1 MAAIDTHAHAF
12 TLDADLAGTR
22 RYTPEHSAPLTDYLS
37 QLDGAGVAQGVL
49 VQPSFLGT
57 DNSYLLQSLAAWP
70 DRLRGIVVIDPS
82 CDEATMAA
90 MSAAHVVGLRLNL
103 LGLDHGFVADADW
116 QRLFARAK
124 DLGWQIEI
132 HTTGNNIPFLLSAL
146 WPSGANIVIDHF
158 GRPDPAAGLADPG
171 IKAMLARADSERIWI
186 KLSGPY
192 RCAGQP
198 NLYARTFLDAFGAQR
213 LMWGSDWPWTQHSE
227 GMTFARALGW
237 LSEWLPEEACRQ
249 TVLRDTPRALFGFDD
264 LRAGSSPGATQGVGS
279 GSASD
284 HG

>member
-12 TLDADLAGTR
+12 TLDAEWARER
-22 RYTPEHSAPLTDYLS
+22 RYTPDQAAPIADYLA

-57 DNSYLLQSLAAWP
+57 DNRYLVQCLAAWP
-70 DRLRGIVVIDPS
+70 DRLRGIVVVDPS
-82 CDEATMAA
+82 CDEATMTA

-116 QRLFARAK
+116 QKLFGRAK
-124 DLGWQIEI
+124 DHGWHIEI
-132 HTTGNNIPFLLSAL
+132 HTGGKDIAPLLSAL

-171 IKAMLARADSERIWI
+171 IKAMLARADSGRIWI

-198 NLYARTFLDAFGAQR
+198 NLYARAFLNAFGAHR

-227 GMTFARALGW
+227 GKTFAKALGW
-237 LSEWLPEEACRQ
+237 LSDWLPDEKVRH
-249 TVLRDTPRALFGFDD
+249 TVLDETPRALFGFGTSAPA
-264 LRAGSSPGATQGVGS
+264 RPSAGR
-279 GSASD
+279 
-284 HG
+284 